1 MTMITDHDDYDKGW
15 WSSTHPSLLGRQPI
29 APAINADAAA
39 APQQGLRGT
48 SCAAPPVKSLY
59 YIPTHNPRP
68 NALLPGASE
77 GENEPVAPT
86 TTLVLA

>member
-39 APQQGLRGT
+39 APQQGLRHLLRGT
-48 SCAAPPVKSLY
+48 SGQ
-59 YIPTHNPRP
+59 IPILHPH
-68 NALLPGASE
+68 SQ
-77 GENEPVAPT
+77 PT
-86 TTLVLA
+86 A